1 MTDLAAQDDYMQEVA
16 ARVRPAVAARLLL
29 FVILLCF
36 IAIVLWA
43 HLTALDQVTRGQG
56 KVIPSGELQ
65 IVQNLEGGIIRD
77 ILVQEGDRVT
87 AGQPLLRLDRTVFT
101 GDVNRLRQRYYAAQA
116 RIARLVGESALAQPR
131 FAKET
136 STGAPQVVA
145 REQALFGAR
154 WTQLQAE
161 LQVLESRLLQRR
173 QALAEVRLSTENAS
187 RAVAVATREFNMVE
201 GIVKRGLEP
210 EMHLIE
216 SEKGLIAAQSERDVA
231 HLSLQRHQ
239 SALEEVQLEILATRS
254 RFQARS
260 SEELAEA
267 RQDYSEVVEAL
278 PAHRDKLQ
286 RTEIVAPT
294 DGIVNQ
300 VLVATL
306 GGVAQP
312 GQPLMEI
319 VPDDDR
325 LLAEVAIE
333 PSQIGFVYIGQPA
346 RVKLTAYDFTTY
358 GSLKGQVT
366 HISPDA
372 IEDERGV
379 ARYLAHVRV
388 TENILTDG
396 DGDSL
401 PILPGMVAE
410 VDILT
415 GKRTILQYLLQ
426 PLAALKD
433 DALRDR

>member
-1 MTDLAAQDDYMQEVA
+1 MTDLATQDYMAEVA
-16 ARVRPAVAARLLL
+16 RRVRPAGAARLLL
-29 FVILLCF
+29 LVIICCFVALV
-36 IAIVLWA
+36 AWA

-65 IVQNLEGGIIRD
+65 VVQNLEGGIISE
-77 ILVQEGDRVT
+77 ILVQEGERVR
-87 AGQPLLRLDRTVFT
+87 AGQVILRLDRTVFT
-101 GDVNRLRQRYYAAQA
+101 GDFNRLRQRYYAAQA
-116 RIARLVGESALAQPR
+116 RIARLTGESALVRPAFP
-131 FAKET
+131 AET
-136 STGAPQVVA
+136 RDGAPEMVA
-145 REQALFGAR
+145 RQSALFEAR

-161 LQVLESRLLQRR
+161 LSVLQSRLLQRQ
-173 QALAEVRLSTENAS
+173 QALAEARLNAANAE
-187 RAVAVATREFNMVE
+187 RAVAVAHREFGLVE

-216 SEKGLIAAQSERDVA
+216 SEKGLVAAESERDIA
-231 HLSLQRHQ
+231 RLSLLRHQ
-239 SALEEVQLEILATRS
+239 SALEEVKLEIAATRS

-267 RQDYSEVVEAL
+267 RQEYTEVVEAL
-278 PAHRDKLQ
+278 PAHRDKLE
-286 RTEIVAPT
+286 RTAILAPT

-300 VLVATL
+300 VLVSTI

-312 GQPLMEI
+312 GQPLIEI

-333 PSQIGFVYIGQPA
+333 PSRIGFVYVGQPA

-358 GSLKGQVT
+358 GSLKAQVT

-372 IEDERGV
+372 IEDERGN

-388 TENILTDG
+388 VENDLTDE
-396 DGDSL
+396 DGDPL

-415 GKRTILQYLLQ
+415 GKRTILQYLLH

>member
-1 MTDLAAQDDYMQEVA
+1 MTDLATQDYMAEVA
-16 ARVRPAVAARLLL
+16 TRVKPAGAARMLLL
-29 FVILLCF
+29 VILCCF
-36 IAIVLWA
+36 IAVVVWA

-65 IVQNLEGGIIRD
+65 VVQNLEGGIISE
-77 ILVQEGDRVT
+77 ILVQEGDRVE
-87 AGQPLLRLDRTVFT
+87 AGQVVLRLDQTVFT
-101 GDVNRLRQRYYAAQA
+101 GDFNRLRQRYFAAQA
-116 RIARLVGESALAQPR
+116 RISRLMGESELVRPAFTA
-131 FAKET
+131 ET
-136 STGAPQVVA
+136 RDGAAEIVA
-145 REQALFGAR
+145 RELTLFDAR
-154 WTQLQAE
+154 WSQLQAE
-161 LQVLESRLLQRR
+161 LSVLQSRLLQRR
-173 QALAEVRLSTENAS
+173 QALAEAKLAAANAERS
-187 RAVAVATREFNMVE
+187 VTVAQREYSMIE

-216 SEKGLIAAQSERDVA
+216 SEKGLVAAESERDIA
-231 HLSLQRHQ
+231 RLSLLRHQ
-239 SALEEVQLEILATRS
+239 SALEEVRLEIAATRS

-260 SEELAEA
+260 SEELTKA
-267 RQDYSEVVEAL
+267 RQEYTEVVEAL
-278 PAHRDKLQ
+278 PAHRDKLA
-286 RTEIVAPT
+286 RTSILAPT

-300 VLVATL
+300 VLVSTI

-312 GQPLMEI
+312 GQSLVEI

-333 PSQIGFVYIGQPA
+333 PSQIGFVYVGQPA

-372 IEDERGV
+372 IEDERGN

-388 TENILTDG
+388 TENILTDD
-396 DGDSL
+396 DGDTL